1 MITAHP
7 PANLS
12 PERWHELVTWY
23 GEFCAS
29 GGRLAVLQGALYVD
43 GPDWLL
49 TPAVLNALRDY
60 RAALLT
66 LLCRADCP
74 AVAWRLATM
83 LTDLACRPHALDL
96 IARPSLVAAPGCC
109 YSCGEPLPITL
120 MVEANRRCPACTTA
134 LQLALRRIREADLS

>member
-7 PANLS
+7 PTNLS
-12 PERWHELVTWY
+12 PERWRELVAWY

-49 TPAVLNALRDY
+49 TPAVLDALRDY

-66 LLCRADCP
+66 LLSRSDCP
-74 AVAWRLATM
+74 AVAWRHAAM
-83 LTDLACRPHALDL
+83 LTDLARRPHALDL
-96 IARPSLVAAPGCC
+96 TTRPSLVAAPGCC
-109 YSCGEPLPITL
+109 CSCGEPLPVTL
-120 MVEANRRCPACTTA
+120 IPEANRRCPACTTA